1 MFALPV
7 PPRAT
12 IRRFHR
18 RSAIGLMLSIIA
30 VALPAAQAIAAAVD
44 VDGLPLPRFAS
55 TRSAP
60 INVRVGPGQ
69 KYDLAWIYNRA
80 GMPVEITA
88 EFDIW
93 RKIRDFDGS
102 EGWVQ
107 QNLLSGSRA
116 GLVAPWKKDATF
128 PLLAGASPDA
138 NVRAYLPAGFK
149 VDIRRCDGSWCQVDA
164 TSQEGTAKGPTY
176 SGYLQ
181 QSDIWGVY
189 QGETF

>member
-1 MFALPV
+1 MIAHPN
-7 PPRAT
+7 
-12 IRRFHR
+12 R
-18 RSAIGLMLSIIA
+18 RSTLRLTLLFAAIL
-30 VALPAAQAIAAAVD
+30 AAAPVFAAEKNE
-44 VDGLPLPRFAS
+44 DGLPLPRFAS

-69 KYDLAWIYNRA
+69 KYDLAWIFNRP

-116 GLVAPWKKDATF
+116 GLVAPWKKGDDV
-128 PLLAGASPDA
+128 PLLASASDDA
-138 NVRAYLPAGFK
+138 GVKAYLGSGYRI
-149 VDIRRCDGSWCQVDA
+149 DIRRCDGSWCQVDA
-164 TSQEGTAKGPTY
+164 PSRDAAGHNSTY
-176 SGYLQ
+176 SGYLR

-189 QGETF
+189 EKETF

>member
-1 MFALPV
+1 MFGSGF
-7 PPRAT
+7 R
-12 IRRFHR
+12 
-18 RSAIGLMLSIIA
+18 GLMSNGLLTRRTILLAA
-30 VALPAAQAIAAAVD
+30 VLIGMALAPIAAQAAEKNE
-44 VDGLPLPRFAS
+44 DGLPLPRFAS

-69 KYDLAWIYNRA
+69 KYDLAWIYNKS

-107 QNLLSGSRA
+107 QNLLSGSRS
-116 GLVAPWKKDATF
+116 GLVAPWKKDGNVS
-128 PLLAGASPDA
+128 LLANTNDDA
-138 NVRAYLPAGFK
+138 APRAYLPPGYRVEIK
-149 VDIRRCDGSWCQVDA
+149 RCDGTWCQVDA
-164 TSQEGTAKGPTY
+164 PSGGSNY
-176 SGYLQ
+176 SGFLK

>member
-1 MFALPV
+1 MFALPARLCFATRPV
-7 PPRAT
+7 RRRAALGLVL
-12 IRRFHR
+12 
-18 RSAIGLMLSIIA
+18 SALA
-30 VALPAAQAIAAAVD
+30 VALPAAHALAAAVD

-69 KYDLAWIYNRA
+69 KYDLAWIYNKA

-116 GLVAPWKKDATF
+116 GLVAPWKKDGTF
-128 PLLAGASPDA
+128 PLLAGASADA
-138 NVRAYLPAGFK
+138 AVRAYLPSGFK
-149 VDIRRCDGSWCQVDA
+149 VDIRRCDGSW
-164 TSQEGTAKGPTY
+164 
-176 SGYLQ
+176 
-181 QSDIWGVY
+181 
-189 QGETF
+189 